1 MGVPLCQQDQGQGQL
16 LSAGTE
22 KDAGLGGLGSCTLHH
37 GGEGELGPLCR
48 VWALK
53 VGRDSKISKSLWT
66 SCSGQA
72 ALDQSLETC
81 C

>member
-1 MGVPLCQQDQGQGQL
+1 MSARPGTRASFSLRALRRMLGWEAWGAALSIMG
-16 LSAGTE
+16 E
-22 KDAGLGGLGSCTLHH
+22 RGG
-37 GGEGELGPLCR
+37 LGPLCR

-53 VGRDSKISKSLWT
+53 VGRDSKVSKSLWT